1 MGTLAARERSA
12 LIEKLAEADILLSAI
27 CSHSDLVMPNVW
39 NGWKADAS
47 PLVERTI
54 CAEDT

>member
-1 MGTLAARERSA
+1 M
-12 LIEKLAEADILLSAI
+12 IEKLAEADILLSAI